1 MKFPNVVT
9 VAQLAEFDE
18 VIDVRSP
25 AEFAEDHAPGAINC
39 PVLDDAE
46 RAAIG
51 TLYKQISPFDA
62 KKRGAALVAKNI
74 ARHIEETFAAHGRQW
89 RPLVYCWRGGKRT
102 GAMAHILSEIGWHAA
117 QLEGGYRAYRREVL
131 AQLAEL
137 PRNYR
142 YRVVC
147 GATGSAKSHLLQALA
162 AAGAQVLDLE
172 DLARHRGSVLGNLP
186 DEAQPAQKMFDS
198 LVWDALRQFE
208 PGRLVYVEAE
218 SRKIGQLQVP
228 EALLLRMRDSP
239 CVLIEAPLAERVGF
253 LVGEYGHFLG
263 DPRDLKA
270 KLDCLAGL
278 HSGETLTR
286 WMQQI
291 EEKRWDE
298 LVADLLANHYDPAY
312 RRATL
317 KNFAHLAEARVL
329 RPSSLDSASIERMAA
344 QLIAEEPA

>member
-1 MKFPNVVT
+1 
-9 VAQLAEFDE
+9 
-18 VIDVRSP
+18 
-25 AEFAEDHAPGAINC
+25 
-39 PVLDDAE
+39 
-46 RAAIG
+46 
-51 TLYKQISPFDA
+51 
-62 KKRGAALVAKNI
+62 
-74 ARHIEETFAAHGRQW
+74 
-89 RPLVYCWRGGKRT
+89 
-102 GAMAHILSEIGWHAA
+102 MAHILSEIGWHAA

-147 GATGSAKSHLLQALA
+147 GATGSAKSRLLHALA

-172 DLARHRGSVLGNLP
+172 ALARHRGSVLGNLP
-186 DEAQPAQKMFDS
+186 DEAQPSQKMFDT
-198 LVWDALRQFE
+198 LVWDALRKFE

-239 CVLIEAPLAERVGF
+239 CVLVEAPLAERVGF

-278 HSGETLTR
+278 HSKDTLAR
-286 WMQQI
+286 WTQQV
-291 EEKRWDE
+291 EEQRWDE

-329 RPSSLDSASIERMAA
+329 RPASLDSGSIERMAA